1 MYWFIIGLCAGGDG
15 LKPTAVVLLM
25 HGQAEMRNN
34 PDELHL
40 DSKQLRF
47 FMHYRDSIYGSETIA
62 EPVLKDLIRSRAMRR
77 LRGVLQHGVT
87 GLIGLTEPITRF
99 DHSLGAMLLVRRLGG
114 SVPEQI
120 AALLHDVSHTAFSH
134 VIDYVLDDHDGQSY
148 HDEMKE
154 AYMAT
159 TDLPDILAQHG
170 FNWLDF
176 VDEEGFPLLEQPSPR
191 LCADRID
198 YFLRDCIGLGLA
210 TQTEVSRVLGELVV
224 GNGRIALKGVKRAR
238 WFGDTFM
245 RADDAS
251 WANFREV
258 GLYELTARAIR
269 RGLEINA
276 IVQDDFWLMDEQLW
290 QKLHGCGDAELQ
302 ALLAQ
307 VSLATEFVWD
317 EANPTFR
324 VSTKLR
330 AVDPDVWQ
338 DGELRPLS
346 TLDADF
352 AARRAAYLN
361 RKQGTWPM
369 RVIPPG

>member
-1 MYWFIIGLCAGGDG
+1 MKYQDA
-15 LKPTAVVLLM
+15 
-25 HGQAEMRNN
+25 
-34 PDELHL
+34 
-40 DSKQLRF
+40 
-47 FMHYRDSIYGSETIA
+47 IYGPAAID
-62 EPVLKDLIRSRAMRR
+62 EPVLQDLLQSNAVQR
-77 LRGVLQHGVT
+77 LHGVLQHGIT

-114 SVPEQI
+114 SLREQI

-154 AYMAT
+154 AYMAK
-159 TDLPDILAQHG
+159 TDLPDVLGRHG
-170 FNWLDF
+170 YNWLDF
-176 VDEEGFPLLEQPSPR
+176 VDEEQFPLLEQPSPR

-210 TQTEVSRVLGELVV
+210 TQADVDRAVADLVV
-224 GNGRIALKGVKRAR
+224 GNGRIALNSLPVAR

-245 RADDAS
+245 AADDAS

-269 RGLEINA
+269 RGLETGA
-276 IVQDDFWLMDEQLW
+276 VVQDDFWLTDEVLW
-290 QKLHGCGDAELQ
+290 QKLHAAQDAQLQ
-302 ALLAQ
+302 NLLAQ
-307 VSLATEFVWD
+307 VSTETQFVWD

-330 AVDPDVWQ
+330 AVDPDLLGE

-346 TLDADF
+346 TLDPDF
-352 AARRAAYLN
+352 ASRRATYLS
-361 RKQGTWPM
+361 RKQGAWPM
-369 RVIPPG
+369 RVVPPNVTRD